1 MKFHEK
7 LVKLRKERGWSQ
19 AVLCERVGVHL
30 AHLSRL
36 ENDKSQP
43 SVEMLWKISKALGVK
58 MDYLVD
64 ENADETA
71 PASVKDKNLAERL
84 ELLDQLDEE
93 DKKTIINVIDSIL
106 TKKKMLELLTDAKKM
121 HGQA

>member
-1 MKFHEK
+1 
-7 LVKLRKERGWSQ
+7 
-19 AVLCERVGVHL
+19 
-30 AHLSRL
+30 
-36 ENDKSQP
+36 
-43 SVEMLWKISKALGVK
+43 MLWKISKALGVK